1 MSATFYDEERLNLY
15 LEKVEV
21 ERMAKEIDLKKIVTN
36 LSKLGVNATVTKSRI
51 ELLKVLTP
59 PTQTP
64 HTQN

>member
-64 HTQN
+64 QAQN